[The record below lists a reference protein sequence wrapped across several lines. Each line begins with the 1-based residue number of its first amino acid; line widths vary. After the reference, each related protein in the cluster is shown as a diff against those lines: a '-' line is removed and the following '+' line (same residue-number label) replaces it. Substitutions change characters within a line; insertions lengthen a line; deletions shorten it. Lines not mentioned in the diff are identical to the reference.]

1 MGLQRRCFVSPSRLG
16 IFAETKECA
25 EVEQRR
31 EVFLGAETG
40 RDSHST
46 FRRPPPGFQWPRDM
60 ATMALLERAR
70 TGKNSIECVGKDVIR
85 DPYVLRRGRPERLHC
100 SAACNGWAVHQ
111 AWLVI
116 GGPGEAWFDIELA
129 SGLGSG

>member
-16 IFAETKECA
+16 LFAETKECA

-60 ATMALLERAR
+60 ATMALLVRAR
-70 TGKNSIECVGKDVIR
+70 TGEKSIECAGKDVIR
-85 DPYVLRRGRPERLHC
+85 ERGWSSE
-100 SAACNGWAVHQ
+100 G
-111 AWLVI
+111 LVK
-116 GGPGEAWFDIELA
+116 
-129 SGLGSG
+129 LGSTLSSRPDWEVGDARDVDD